1 MLAIIVAA
9 LAAWIFGAAW
19 YGLVA
24 RRWMAASGLTEETI
38 RRSDPL
44 PYLVSLLSALVV
56 ASMTAHIMWSGAV
69 HGAASGL
76 VTGLGLGAFIALPW
90 LATNVMFGQRDRS
103 LIWLDGGY
111 VVGGSAIIGLVL
123 GLWPS

>member
-1 MLAIIVAA
+1 MLAIAAAA
-9 LAAWIFGAAW
+9 LAAWIFGAVW

-24 RRWMAASGLTEETI
+24 SRWMAASGLTEETI
-38 RRSDPL
+38 RRSDPV
-44 PYLVSLLSALVV
+44 PYAVSLLSALVV
-56 ASMTAHIMWSGAV
+56 AGMTAHIMGSSGV
-69 HGAASGL
+69 HGAAGGL
-76 VTGLGLGAFIALPW
+76 VTGLGLGAFVALPW
-90 LATNVMFGQRDRS
+90 LATNVMFGQRDRA